1 MITSF
6 AQFAERS
13 LSPKLDFGNCGI
25 CNKKFKTGK
34 EIRSHYEAHM
44 NANIKAGKNADN

>member
-1 MITSF
+1 MIMSF

-13 LSPKLDFGNCGI
+13 LPKLDFGNCGI

-34 EIRSHYEAHM
+34 EIRAHYEEHM
-44 NANIKAGKNADN
+44 NANIKASKSE